1 MSGATRSFSR
11 GRVVAAVLGG
21 SLLLLFVV
29 PIVALLTFAP
39 PSQIL
44 DAANQSGVRAA
55 FSFTALA
62 STFAL
67 AITLLLGVPL
77 GYLLAGRSF
86 PGRSVVEAFVTLP
99 VVVPHLIAGLALFF
113 LFAPNAPLGRAA
125 IAAGF
130 PVLSTIGGVVLVMVY
145 VSAPY
150 TVVASQLAF
159 RSVDERLVE
168 AARSLGASPS
178 ATFLRV
184 TLPLALRGIVAGG
197 VLSWARSVSEIGGF
211 LIVAYVVYPSP
222 FYNGPVTTPASVYI
236 YNLYQIG
243 DTTGAASVASLFVLG
258 ALALFVVVRALE
270 RSGRLP
276 WVGRR
281 LPG

>member
-1 MSGATRSFSR
+1 MSAPARSFSR

-29 PIVALLTFAP
+29 PVIAILTFAP
-39 PSQIL
+39 PTEIF
-44 DAANQSGVRAA
+44 DAANQSGVRASFA
-55 FSFTALA
+55 FTALA
-62 STFAL
+62 STYAL
-67 AITLLLGVPL
+67 AITLVLGVPL
-77 GYLLAGRSF
+77 GYLLAGRGF

-99 VVVPHLIAGLALFF
+99 VVLPHLIAGLALFF
-113 LFAPNAPLGRAA
+113 LFAPQAPLGRLA
-125 IAAGF
+125 IAAGL

-159 RSVDERLVE
+159 RSVDARLVE

-178 ATFLRV
+178 VAFVRV
-184 TLPLALRGIVAGG
+184 TLPLALRGILAGG

-236 YNLYQIG
+236 YNLYQIS
-243 DTTGAASVASLFVLG
+243 DTAGAASVASLFVLG
-258 ALALFVVVRALE
+258 ALAVFLIVRAVE

>member
-1 MSGATRSFSR
+1 
-11 GRVVAAVLGG
+11 VLGG
-21 SLLLLFVV
+21 SLLLLFVL

-39 PSQIL
+39 PSDLL

-55 FSFTALA
+55 FSFTVLA
-62 STFAL
+62 STLAL
-67 AITLLLGVPL
+67 VVTLGLGVPL
-77 GYLLAGRSF
+77 GYLLARGTF

-99 VVVPHLIAGLALFF
+99 VVVPHLVAGLALFF
-113 LFAPNAPLGRAA
+113 LFAPTAPLGRAA
-125 IAAGF
+125 VSLGF
-130 PVLSTIGGVVLVMVY
+130 PVLDTIGGVVLVMVY

-168 AARSLGASPS
+168 AARSLGASPTE
-178 ATFLRV
+178 AFGRV

-211 LIVAYVVYPSP
+211 LIVAYTVYPSP
-222 FYNGPVTTPASVYI
+222 FYGGPVTSPASVYI
-236 YNLYQIG
+236 YNLYQLG
-243 DTTGAASVASLFVLG
+243 DTAGAASVASLFVLG
-258 ALALFVVVRALE
+258 ALALFLVVRAVE